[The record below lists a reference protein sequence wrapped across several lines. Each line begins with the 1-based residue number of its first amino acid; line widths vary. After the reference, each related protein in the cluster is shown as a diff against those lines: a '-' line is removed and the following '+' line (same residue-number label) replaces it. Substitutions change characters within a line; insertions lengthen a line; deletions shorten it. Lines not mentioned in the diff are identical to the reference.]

1 MSAGMLTFALAVVTG
16 VLRLFLPMLGVRIP
30 GYTL

>member
-1 MSAGMLTFALAVVTG
+1 VSAGALTFVLAVATG
-16 VLRLFLPMLGVRIP
+16 VLRLFLPMVGVHVP